1 MVETSLRYQ
10 THRLSGMVVRA
21 GCSPGPDEFR
31 AAQPSN
37 QVMSASQPWCRVRF
51 TDRHGSVVGSCMLGG
66 CGHPDL
72 GAVETI
78 ARLAL
83 VAKRRGGCVV
93 LSEVRADL
101 GRLLDLSGLPVDVQ
115 WQPERGK

>member
-1 MVETSLRYQ
+1 MAIREGR
-10 THRLSGMVVRA
+10 
-21 GCSPGPDEFR
+21 SPGPDEFQ

-37 QVMSASQPWCRVRF
+37 QVMSASKPWCRVRF
-51 TDRHGSVVGSCMLGG
+51 TDRHGSVVGSCLLGG
-66 CGHPDL
+66 CGDPDL

-101 GRLLDLSGLPVDVQ
+101 GRLLDLSGLPVDVEG
-115 WQPERGK
+115 QPERGK